1 MNCPSEGSETVARVA
16 LIGYARVAT
25 FDQNPELQ
33 HDALGRAG
41 CERVLS
47 TTPLALSMKGPSSPV
62 RSTHLRA
69 GDMLVVWPPTRSSR
83 WRWR

>member
-1 MNCPSEGSETVARVA
+1 MVARA
-16 LIGYARVAT
+16 PLIGYARVAT
-25 FDQNPELQ
+25 VDQNPQLQ

-47 TTPLALSMKGPSSPV
+47 TTPPALSMKGPSSPA

-69 GDMLVVWPPTRSSR
+69 GDTLVVWPPR
-83 WRWR
+83 